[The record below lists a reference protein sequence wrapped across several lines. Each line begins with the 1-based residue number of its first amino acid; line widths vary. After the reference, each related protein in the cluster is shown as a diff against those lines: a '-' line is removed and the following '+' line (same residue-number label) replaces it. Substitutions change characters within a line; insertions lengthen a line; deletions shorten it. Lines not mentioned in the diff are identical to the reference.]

1 MSRSPR
7 RWVPAGLVVSVALLA
22 PLLAGCGGDDSGDVS
37 DDASPATSPST
48 DAAITTS
55 SQTTEESSGQGANTG
70 WMATVEFNGKPL
82 EFSGSA
88 CLGPADNFAF
98 IGYTGDST
106 GSFEI
111 QATAETAQRRMRLV
125 VDESY
130 LGGNISAIEVADWHA
145 TGSAALDD
153 GTKVTFEVTCAQ

>member
-1 MSRSPR
+1 
-7 RWVPAGLVVSVALLA
+7 
-22 PLLAGCGGDDSGDVS
+22 
-37 DDASPATSPST
+37 
-48 DAAITTS
+48 
-55 SQTTEESSGQGANTG
+55 
-70 WMATVEFNGKPL
+70 MATVEFNGKPL

-88 CLGPADNFAF
+88 CLGPVDNFAF

-111 QATAETAQRRMRLV
+111 QASGETAQRRMRLV

-130 LGGNISAIEVADWHA
+130 LGGNISAIPAYWHA

-153 GTKVTFEVTCAQ
+153 RTKVTFEVTCAQ